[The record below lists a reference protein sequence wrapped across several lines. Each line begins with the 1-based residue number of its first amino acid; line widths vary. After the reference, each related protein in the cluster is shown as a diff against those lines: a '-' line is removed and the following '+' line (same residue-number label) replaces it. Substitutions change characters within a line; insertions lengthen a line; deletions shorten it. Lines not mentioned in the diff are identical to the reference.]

1 MKITKRQ
8 LRRIIKEE
16 RRKLLESNPYGA
28 PPRPG
33 EQGSADGLSRK
44 EARRSLEFAADEYIY
59 ARNREGETDP
69 SAIFRELTDI
79 IENLLVDAELD
90 GEIDTSMY

>member
-16 RRKLLESNPYGA
+16 KKKLLREQPYS

-44 EARRSLEFAADEYIY
+44 EARRALEFAADEYIY
-59 ARNREGETDP
+59 ARSREGETDP
-69 SAIFRELTDI
+69 SAIYRELTDI

-90 GEIDTSMY
+90 GQIDTSRY